1 MADQRF
7 FYLLLAADRMLQIVG
22 SKLVVVDTDI
32 LIVNTG
38 AVEMGDR
45 LSFQL
50 IKTMKPHANVA
61 LRAGAQIALQR
72 LAHRLPGVKARLVKA
87 VQIQFKAFDSI
98 KLTLV

>member
-1 MADQRF
+1 MTDQRL

-50 IKTMKPHANVA
+50 IKTMKLHANVA

-72 LAHRLPGVKARLVKA
+72 LAHRLPVSKRVWLKL
-87 VQIQFKAFDSI
+87 FRYSLKLLDSI